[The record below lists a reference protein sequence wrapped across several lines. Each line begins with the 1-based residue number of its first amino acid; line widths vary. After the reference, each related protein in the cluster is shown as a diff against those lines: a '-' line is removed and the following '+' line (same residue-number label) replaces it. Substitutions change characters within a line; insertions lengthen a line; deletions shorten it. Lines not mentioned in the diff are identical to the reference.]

1 MLKPEEEAQFLS
13 ILAPLLA
20 HPKVEEMKTYIQH
33 GSVTTYDH
41 CLSVA
46 EACFLYAKRH
56 PKRRLDLP
64 SLVRA
69 AFLHDFYLYDWHTS
83 GDGSHHFHG
92 YRHAKRAME
101 NAKTMFGISD
111 IEAAMIFSHM
121 WPLNITRIPKTREA
135 WVLTLTDKKI
145 SLIETLTQR
154 KAKKKAK
161 KSDTKKAL

>member
-1 MLKPEEEAQFLS
+1 MMRPEEKAEFLS
-13 ILAPLLA
+13 LLAPLLA
-20 HPKVEEMKTYIQH
+20 HPRVDEMKTYIQH

-41 CLSVA
+41 CYAVA

-56 PKRRLDLP
+56 PKGLDLP

-69 AFLHDFYLYDWHTS
+69 AFLHDFYLYDWHKK

-101 NAKTMFGISD
+101 NAKAEFGISD
-111 IEAAMIFSHM
+111 EEAAMIFSHM

-145 SLIETLTQR
+145 SLIETFAKR
-154 KAKKKAK
+154 KAKRAADK
-161 KSDTKKAL
+161 TKKVQ